1 MSRITGASSPN
12 LVPPKVDQ
20 PDARPP
26 APLAPAATQVSV
38 RATGD
43 AMEAPRAPNAPAAE
57 VAAKA
62 GGPVVDAAAVP
73 TDVYK
78 VAKGDTLNK
87 IATRFHQQA
96 KTLAADNHVKNANL
110 ISVGQPLKLRDTV
123 LLNVAKGDTLTGLA
137 SRFGTT
143 AAALGKANGLSADTT
158 LSAGMQLVLPGASFH
173 TVKAGD
179 TLTRI
184 AKSLGTTLPA
194 LQTANGISNANV
206 IRVGQKLVIPG
217 KGVAPKPKPDPLADP
232 KVMQEHKGTKYRFLK
247 HGKLFIDGIGSNDVQ
262 QGQAGDCYFLS
273 ALSGLAKTHPEVI
286 QNAIKQNADGSYTAT
301 FYQIDYKPK
310 DPKNPDGEYVPVS
323 KPVHVKIDGDLPMS
337 WGTYPL
343 YAQGETKNE
352 LWAPLLEKAYAKW
365 KGGYDAIGNGG
376 WPDQAL
382 TDLTGKP
389 GHSQVL
395 QARRPANLAKFLE
408 NRLAGGGTMCAS
420 TKSDKEEKGTGI
432 IGNHAYT
439 VLGVTEQ
446 DGKTMVQLRNPW
458 GMSEP
463 GNDGK
468 DDGVFQIPLAKF
480 RHCFSEVEWVA

>member
-12 LVPPKVDQ
+12 LAPPKVDQ
-20 PDARPP
+20 PDAKPP
-26 APLAPAATQVSV
+26 APLAPAAAQVSV

-43 AMEAPRAPNAPAAE
+43 AMESLRAPNAPAAE
-57 VAAKA
+57 VVPKA
-62 GGPVVDAAAVP
+62 RGAVVDAAAVP

-78 VAKGDTLNK
+78 VVKGDTLSG
-87 IATRFHQQA
+87 IATRFHQQT

-123 LLNVAKGDTLTGLA
+123 LLDVAKGDTLAGLA

-143 AAALGKANGLSADTT
+143 AAALGKANGLAADTT

-179 TLTRI
+179 TLTSI
-184 AKSLGTTLPA
+184 AKSMGTTIPA
-194 LQTANGISNANV
+194 LQTANGISNANL
-206 IRVGQKLVIPG
+206 IRVGQRLVVPG
-217 KGVAPKPKPDPLADP
+217 KGAPPKPDPLADP
-232 KVMQEHKGTKYRFLK
+232 TVMKEHKGTKYRFLK
-247 HGKLFIDGIGSNDVQ
+247 NGKLFIDGIGSNDIK
-262 QGQAGDCYFLS
+262 QGQAGDCYFLA

-301 FYQIDYKPK
+301 FYETDWKQKDPK
-310 DPKNPDGEYVPVS
+310 DPNSEWVEVS
-323 KPVHVKIDGDLPMS
+323 KPVHVQIDGDLPMS

-343 YAQGETKNE
+343 YAQGETDNE

-376 WPDQAL
+376 WPAQAL
-382 TDLTGKP
+382 TDLTGKS
-389 GHSQVL
+389 GNSQSIE
-395 QARRPANLAKFLE
+395 ARRPPNLAKFIE
-408 NRLAGGGTMCAS
+408 SKLAAGGTMCAAS
-420 TKSDKEEKGTGI
+420 KTDEEEKGTGI
-432 IGNHAYT
+432 IGMHAYT
-439 VLGVTEQ
+439 VLGVTEK
-446 DGKTMVQLRNPW
+446 DGKAMVQLRNPW
-458 GMSEP
+458 GNSEP

-480 RHCFSEVEWVA
+480 RHCFSEVDWVA